1 MKKFIAY
8 LLLGALF
15 GIIPPPL
22 PAQQNQNQE
31 IEALKKRV
39 AELEKQLQTVENV
52 EKLDLQAKLADANAK
67 LANTDFGKF
76 ERELRDSNNKWLREW
91 SYWFRGV
98 IGTFVVITAGVS
110 AIFWF
115 WLRSTANQLIAN
127 EVEKNLN
134 GFKVAVEEQDV
145 IKNELRVLEKAHTAS
160 VLEPYYGYRLDEQ
173 HFHPEEVKALREEVL
188 LDVFKDRE
196 YDLVTIR
203 YQAAQVLAARKSTRL
218 VPPTLEFLN
227 SVVDSGSDFDY
238 DTETH
243 LRSCVTLLVK
253 IPTPET
259 HQGLAEFLNRL
270 LTENPKHKEVF
281 LTWSALSLA
290 AVSVEL
296 NKRDSVPILRRTIS
310 DLDPHQV
317 PAPIDLL
324 FQDFDRSNAL
334 SDLAEYFDI
343 FNEPEGIKEIL
354 TNHVTSEASGM
365 EDVEEK
371 CLELLQKHDP
381 EFVTEW
387 RASETTENST

>member
-1 MKKFIAY
+1 MKAFITC

-15 GIIPPPL
+15 GMIPPPL

-39 AELEKQLQTVENV
+39 SELEKQLQTVENI

-67 LANTDFGKF
+67 LANAEFGKF
-76 ERELRDSNNKWLREW
+76 ERELRDSNDKWLGTWNQR
-91 SYWFRGV
+91 FLRIIGV
-98 IGTFVVITAGVS
+98 CIGIIAVFVAILFGVS
-110 AIFWF
+110 RVFWF
-115 WLRSTANQLIAN
+115 WLQSRANQLIAD

-160 VLEPYYGYRLDEQ
+160 VLEPYYGSRLDEQ

-188 LDVFKDRE
+188 LDVFKDRK

-203 YQAAQVLAARKSTRL
+203 HQAAQVLAARKSTRL

-227 SVVDSGSDFDY
+227 SVVDSDSDIDF
-238 DTETH
+238 ETGNTLH
-243 LRSCVTLLVK
+243 DFVRLLRR
-253 IPTPET
+253 IYTPET
-259 HQGLAEFLNRL
+259 YEGLTKFLNRL
-270 LTENPKHKEVF
+270 LTENPKHKDLFLMRTVF
-281 LTWSALSLA
+281 SLA
-290 AVSVEL
+290 RVSIQL
-296 NKRDSVPILRRTIS
+296 DRRDSVPILIRAMS
-310 DLDPHQV
+310 HFEHPGHEDLG
-317 PAPIDLL
+317 
-324 FQDFDRSNAL
+324 N
-334 SDLAEYFDI
+334 LAEYFDI

-381 EFVTEW
+381 EFVEQW